1 MKKFLF
7 NYVLPYFL
15 YVLILIW
22 CWTIRESR
30 KTPEAEDYVR
40 NLSGNYILTL
50 WHGRIFYLFYYLRRR
65 PDFHLLISPSQ
76 DGDLL
81 AKLARLMGYSV
92 VRGSTFKKAVSSA
105 RSLVKLLRRGERVI
119 VIADGSRG
127 PRLKAQAGSIQIA
140 GITDSPII
148 PMTYGTTRKGERKD
162 KSVPS
167 AQFYFTPGPIS
178 HGYDRGIGDTGNL
191 DGTGL
196 SLKAGTARTIC
207 NNDNS
212 FPAPEQFD
220 Q

>member
-1 MKKFLF
+1 MKKLLF

-148 PMTYGTTRKGERKD
+148 PMTYGTRRKIELSTWDRFVLPLPFTRCSVSFGQRISVTYRPDKKVVRKKQEELERALNHLTKD
-162 KSVPS
+162 
-167 AQFYFTPGPIS
+167 
-178 HGYDRGIGDTGNL
+178 N
-191 DGTGL
+191 
-196 SLKAGTARTIC
+196 
-207 NNDNS
+207 
-212 FPAPEQFD
+212 E
-220 Q
+220 

>member
-7 NYVLPYFL
+7 NYVIPYFL

-22 CWTIRESR
+22 CWTIRASR

-148 PMTYGTTRKGERKD
+148 PMTYGTRRKIELSTWDRFVLPLPFTRCSVSFGQCISVTYRPDKKVVRKKQEELERALNYLTKD
-162 KSVPS
+162 
-167 AQFYFTPGPIS
+167 
-178 HGYDRGIGDTGNL
+178 N
-191 DGTGL
+191 
-196 SLKAGTARTIC
+196 
-207 NNDNS
+207 
-212 FPAPEQFD
+212 E
-220 Q
+220 